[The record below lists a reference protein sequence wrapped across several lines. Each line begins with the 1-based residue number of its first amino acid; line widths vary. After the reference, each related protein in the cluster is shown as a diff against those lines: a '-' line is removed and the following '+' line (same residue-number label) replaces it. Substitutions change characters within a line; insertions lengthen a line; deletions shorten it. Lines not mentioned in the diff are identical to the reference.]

1 VRGRNKECGGRGVLL
16 GERDDG
22 ERSGP
27 TTVYTP
33 PRTSRRD
40 QYGDTALFRRGA
52 AVRWVVA
59 ADLATRSLSALNGVL
74 FSYVASLGLVG
85 GYALLAR
92 NPISGSRTDVGFA
105 LLSGTFLATGT
116 IAFYAALDRGSIAIV
131 SAIAALY
138 FVVPVIVGVLYFD
151 AQLSPTNVA
160 GLGLA
165 VVAVV
170 LIAS

>member
-1 VRGRNKECGGRGVLL
+1 VISTAILLSFAALLLFGG
-16 GERDDG
+16 
-22 ERSGP
+22 
-27 TTVYTP
+27 
-33 PRTSRRD
+33 
-40 QYGDTALFRRGA
+40 
-52 AVRWVVA
+52 WVVA

-74 FSYVASLGLVG
+74 LSYVASLGLVG

-92 NPISGSRTDVGFA
+92 NPISGSRTDVLFA
-105 LLSGTFLATGT
+105 LLSGAFLATGT
-116 IAFYAALDRGSIAIV
+116 VAFYAALDRGSIAIV

-138 FVVPVIVGVLYFD
+138 FVVPVVVGVLYFD